1 MQTRFGWPVILLDD
15 LRERTQ
21 HAFDDVKDRYNVLVT
36 NQQLLQHIQQLREIA
51 KIEITTQ

>member
-1 MQTRFGWPVILLDD
+1 VILLDD

-21 HAFDDVKDRYNVLVT
+21 PAFDDDKDRFNVLVA

-51 KIEITTQ
+51 KIEIITQ

>member
-1 MQTRFGWPVILLDD
+1 VQTRSGWPVILLDD

-21 HAFDDVKDRYNVLVT
+21 PAFDDDKDRFNVLVA

-51 KIEITTQ
+51 KIEIITQ